1 MDKILIEIQ
10 EDEAMAVVEEL
21 IKEESGTLSFGNF
34 DLASKT
40 KLDGFEFQGDKY
52 KIKTFKEITKLEK
65 NGSFV
70 YESVPGT
77 VVHNF
82 QATESV
88 VEFAVEGLEDS
99 QITLELEAGQEY
111 VTVIDGN
118 SAGSVKTNL
127 GGKLNLS
134 VELNPGQ
141 ISNIKIEKL

>member
-1 MDKILIEIQ
+1 
-10 EDEAMAVVEEL
+10 MAVVGEL
-21 IKEESGTLSFGNF
+21 IKEENGALSFGNYEL
-34 DLASKT
+34 DSKT
-40 KLDGFEFQGDKY
+40 KLDGFDFKGDKY

-77 VVHNF
+77 AVHGF
-82 QATESV
+82 AATDDM
-88 VEFAVEGLEDS
+88 VEFEVEGLEDS

-111 VTVIDGN
+111 VTLIDGN

-141 ISNIKIEKL
+141 VSKIKVEKQ

>member
-1 MDKILIEIQ
+1 
-10 EDEAMAVVEEL
+10 MAVVTEL
-21 IKEESGTLSFGNF
+21 IKEENGALSFGNYE
-34 DLASKT
+34 LASKT
-40 KLDGFEFQGDKY
+40 KFDGFDFKGDKY
-52 KIKTFKEITKLEK
+52 KIKTFNEITKLEK

-77 VVHNF
+77 AVHGF
-82 QATESV
+82 KATDTV
-88 VEFAVEGLEDS
+88 VEFEVEGLEDS

-141 ISNIKIEKL
+141 SSTIRVEKQ

>member
-1 MDKILIEIQ
+1 
-10 EDEAMAVVEEL
+10 MAVVGEL
-21 IKEESGTLSFGNF
+21 IKEENGAISFGNY

-40 KLDGFEFQGDKY
+40 KLDGFDFKGDKY

-77 VVHNF
+77 VVHGF
-82 QATESV
+82 KATDDV
-88 VEFAVEGLEDS
+88 VEFEVEGLEDS

-111 VTVIDGN
+111 ITIIDGN
-118 SAGSVKTNL
+118 SAGLVKTNL

-141 ISNIKIEKL
+141 ISKIKIEKQ

>member
-1 MDKILIEIQ
+1 
-10 EDEAMAVVEEL
+10 MAVVGEL
-21 IKEESGTLSFGNF
+21 IKEENGTLSFGNYEL
-34 DLASKT
+34 DSKT
-40 KLDGFEFQGDKY
+40 KLDGFDFKGDKY

-77 VVHNF
+77 VVHGF
-82 QATESV
+82 TATDDM
-88 VEFAVEGLEDS
+88 VEFEVEGLEDS

-141 ISNIKIEKL
+141 VSKIKIEKQQIFNYSS